1 VRTNITLLTFATS
14 FVAFIALLV
23 SALGITNTMVMSV
36 LERTHEIG
44 VMKAVGARDGAIQW
58 IFLVEGALIGLV
70 GGAVGLFL
78 SWLASFPGDAAARAI
93 VETQDDVKLHESLFM
108 FPRWLT
114 MGVPLFA
121 VLITTLA
128 SLYPARRAARVN
140 PITALRHE

>member
-1 VRTNITLLTFATS
+1 MGLGPFALTEIANQVKLNLLLISLAMA
-14 FVAFIALLV
+14 FVAGVALIV
-23 SALGITNTMVMSV
+23 AALGITNTMVMSV

-93 VETQDDVKLHESLFM
+93 VETQDDVKLHDSLFM

-121 VLITTLA
+121 VLI
-128 SLYPARRAARVN
+128 
-140 PITALRHE
+140 